1 VTLRN
6 VTEKQKRQDRK
17 EEGTEAEKG
26 VGEWRRK
33 EEWRKEA
40 GQENTKR
47 SERE

>member
-26 VGEWRRK
+26 VGE
-33 EEWRKEA
+33 
-40 GQENTKR
+40 
-47 SERE
+47 